1 MAFDGLNE
9 KFQNIFSGLKR
20 KGKLDEADIKAANRE
35 IKLALLEAD
44 VNFKVVKQFTKA
56 VAERAKGAEVLKS
69 LTPGQQFIKI
79 VNDEMTK
86 LLGGELQKMTFVD
99 KGINLYMMVG
109 LQGAGKT
116 TTAAKIANLLRKE
129 RKLTPMLVA
138 CDVYRPAAI
147 TQLQVLGDQLN
158 IPVFTIPDQNDPRV
172 IASEAVKKAEAE
184 GYDLVIIDTAGR
196 LQIDEALMKELSDI
210 RDLVHPT
217 ETLLVVDGMTGQE
230 SVNVAKEFNDL
241 LDISGVVLTKLDGD
255 TRGGA
260 ALSVTYTTGKSIKF
274 IGTGEK
280 LSDIE
285 LFYPDRMASRILGM
299 GDILSLI
306 DKAQNMV
313 DEEKAKELETKMR
326 NMEFDLNDFLEQI
339 KQLREM
345 GPISNLL
352 EMIPGANQKMFKGM
366 DMNET
371 EDQAGK
377 TEAIITSMTPE
388 ERSKPAIINGSRR
401 KRIAN
406 GSGTSV
412 ADVNRLLK
420 GYEQSRKMMKQ
431 MGNLTKGKG
440 KKGRFKMPFM

>member
-1 MAFDGLNE
+1 MIFEGLNE

-20 KGKLDEADIKAANRE
+20 KGKLTEADIKAANRE

-44 VNFKVVKQFTKA
+44 VNYKVVKQFTKA
-56 VAERAKGAEVLKS
+56 VSERAKGEEVMKS
-69 LTPGQQFIKI
+69 LTPGQQFVKV
-79 VNDEMTK
+79 VNDEMTR
-86 LLGGELQKMTFVD
+86 LLGGEIQPMEFVEN
-99 KGINLYMMVG
+99 GINLYMMVG

-129 RKLTPMLVA
+129 KKLNPMLVA

-147 TQLQVLGDQLN
+147 TQLQVLGKELD
-158 IPVFTIPDQNDPRV
+158 IPVFAMEDEKNPRI
-172 IASEAVKKAEAE
+172 IARKAVTEAARQ
-184 GYDLVIIDTAGR
+184 GYNLVLVDTAGR
-196 LQIDEALMKELSDI
+196 LQIDEPLMKELVDI
-210 RDLVHPT
+210 RNMIHPT
-217 ETLLVVDGMTGQE
+217 EILLVVDGMTGQE
-230 SVNVAKEFNDL
+230 SVNVANEFNEK

-260 ALSVTYTTGKSIKF
+260 ALSITYTTGKAIKF

-299 GDILSLI
+299 GDVLSLI
-306 DKAQNMV
+306 DKAQAMV
-313 DEEKAKELETKMR
+313 DEEKAKELEEKMR

-339 KQLREM
+339 HQLKEM
-345 GPISNLL
+345 GSLSDLL
-352 EMIPGANQKMFKGM
+352 EMMPGANKKMLAGM
-366 DMNET
+366 DMAAT
-371 EDQAGK
+371 DSQTK
-377 TEAIITSMTPE
+377 RTEAIIQSMTPE
-388 ERSKPAIINGSRR
+388 ERRKPQIINGSRR

-420 GYEQSRKMMKQ
+420 GFEQSRKMMKQ
-431 MGNLTKGKG
+431 MGTMTKGK
-440 KKGRFKMPFM
+440 KKGRMKMPFM